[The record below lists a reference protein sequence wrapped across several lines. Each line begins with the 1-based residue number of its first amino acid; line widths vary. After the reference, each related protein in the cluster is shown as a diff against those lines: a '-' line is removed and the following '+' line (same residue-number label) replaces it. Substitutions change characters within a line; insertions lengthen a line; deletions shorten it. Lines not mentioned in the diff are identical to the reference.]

1 MKFWDVGNIF
11 AIYDKHHPHIEEVT
25 LENTPVIE
33 LFSIGTELT
42 LGQIQDT
49 NAHWIAQ
56 QILQLGGKLRR
67 VTILRDEFGEML
79 EALEDSINRKT
90 DLILTTGGL
99 GPTPDDM
106 TVEVVAKVIETQ
118 PIVHEETLTNFI
130 ERRELKSRDELS
142 EAAAKMATVPETAE
156 VFQNPAGWAPCIR
169 VTKDRSTILMMPGP
183 PREMKAIFENYVA
196 PRIAEQ
202 YGTHTATQRVYVN
215 MFEAE
220 TSPLLQQ
227 VMRKYPNVYLK
238 AYVALRQPD
247 GKYMPVDL
255 VATGT
260 DDEHAQTQL
269 QEAVDYFRQL
279 VIEKGKVF
287 CFEDESKT

>member
-1 MKFWDVGNIF
+1 M
-11 AIYDKHHPHIEEVT
+11 
-25 LENTPVIE
+25 ENTPVIE

-56 QILQLGGKLRR
+56 QILQLGGQLRR
-67 VTILRDEFGEML
+67 VTMLRDEFDEML
-79 EALEDSINRKT
+79 EALEDSIDRNT

-106 TVEVVAKVIETQ
+106 TVEVAAKVIGTQ
-118 PIVHEETLTNFI
+118 PIVHEETLANFI
-130 ERRELKSRDELS
+130 ERRQLNSRDELS
-142 EAAAKMATVPETAE
+142 EAATKMATVPETAE

-183 PREMKAIFENYVA
+183 PREMKAIFEKYVA
-196 PRIAEQ
+196 PQITEQ
-202 YGTHTATQRVYVN
+202 YTAHTATQRVYVN

-220 TSPLLQQ
+220 TSPLLEQT
-227 VMRKYPNVYLK
+227 MGKYPNVYLK
-238 AYVALRQPD
+238 AYIALRQED
-247 GKYMPVDL
+247 GGYMPVGL
-255 VATGT
+255 VATGS

-269 QEAVDYFRQL
+269 QEAVNYFHQL
-279 VIEKGKVF
+279 VIEKGKAF
-287 CFEDESKT
+287 RFENE